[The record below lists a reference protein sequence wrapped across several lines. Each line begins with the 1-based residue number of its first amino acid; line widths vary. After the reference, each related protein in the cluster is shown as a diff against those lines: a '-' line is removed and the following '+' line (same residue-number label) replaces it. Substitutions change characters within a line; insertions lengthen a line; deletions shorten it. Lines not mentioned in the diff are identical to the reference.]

1 MMEQM
6 TLNDLKTGM
15 HVVIRSGMEFVIL
28 RDTLFKDKDIMVS
41 VVEDVNGGG
50 NWIGLN
56 SYNDNLTA
64 INRELDDFDIIKV
77 YQPKYEFT
85 ALEYKLD
92 CSDTD
97 LADIIFAEEVM
108 TKTEAEEKFGIRIV
122 G

>member
-6 TLNDLKTGM
+6 TKDDLKTGM
-15 HVVIRSGMEFVIL
+15 HVVIRSGREFVVL

-41 VVEDVNGGG
+41 VSEYVNGGG

-56 SYNDNLTA
+56 TYNDNLTT
-64 INRELDDFDIIKV
+64 INRELDDFDIVRV

-85 ALEYKLD
+85 TVECALD

-97 LADIIFAEEVM
+97 LSDIIFAEEVM
-108 TKTEAEEKFGIRIV
+108 TKAEAEEKFGIRIV
-122 G
+122 D

>member
-1 MMEQM
+1 MMEQL
-6 TLNDLKTGM
+6 TKSDLKTGM
-15 HVVIRSGMEFVIL
+15 HVVIRSGMEFVVL
-28 RDTLFKDKDIMVS
+28 KDTLFKDKDIMVS
-41 VVEDVNGGG
+41 VIEDEFSG

-56 SYNDNLTA
+56 IYNDNLTA
-64 INRELDDFDIIKV
+64 INRELDDFDIVRV

-122 G
+122 D